1 MVICI
6 RMTQIPVNMR
16 TYPIPHRF
24 RRSRAFT
31 FIDALMSA
39 AMLSTVAAIGWL
51 AFGGMKQGTE
61 QMKLA
66 QDTAMVNRAIRV
78 FIASGG
84 TLEPGMQPQDV
95 LQRVKMSVA
104 AGEGKYR
111 TVLTGGML
119 DPRVKGEMTSGAGQK
134 RAVWDGAT
142 QQFALRTTG
151 TGVSKFVLD
160 ESAIPAPGDSADRRG
175 SYEFART
182 SNWIWDHDA
191 VAPVTR
197 GLVTNTGTAA
207 AVSRTPVD
215 LPDAGVATLLPPVFS
230 LDGGLRDPRAYRP
243 ALPLVLSDPNPAG
256 TSWLF
261 YSVGTG
267 PWLRYTP
274 EQTIRLPQELLTT
287 VRAYTAAVDPE
298 NFSDSTMVEQ
308 DYETVW
314 FSGEADGAFHT
325 PAGPPGM
332 VTNLPPG
339 GEDDEFTWGVAAPG
353 FPSPN
358 RLNFDGK
365 SFDRIAPGEE
375 FELGTLTYF
384 NGTTLAG
391 TTAAEVQIRIPIDL
405 SVPQSREVLNF
416 TWALES
422 TLNLPEQTE
431 DQNADFVR
439 MGELS
444 ARLQTTVAGRR
455 YYLNLRFGENS
466 PNGFATIS
474 TFHAHEGKTLRGKVY
489 GTFSLDPA
497 DGEFMPEDEEED
509 EDGARGRASRGE
521 SVADR

>member
-1 MVICI
+1 MVIRI
-6 RMTQIPVNMR
+6 NVAQIPIKMR
-16 TYPIPHRF
+16 THPTANRF

-31 FIDALMSA
+31 FIDALMSV

-51 AFGGMKQGTE
+51 AFGGMKQGSE

-66 QDTAMVNRAIRV
+66 QDTAMVNRAIQV

-84 TLEPGMQPQDV
+84 TLEAGMQPQEV

-119 DPRVKGEMTSGAGQK
+119 DPRVKAVMTSEAGQK
-134 RAVWDGAT
+134 RAVWDAAAK
-142 QQFALRTTG
+142 QFTLNTTG
-151 TGVSKFVLD
+151 AGVEKFVLD
-160 ESAIPAPGDSADRRG
+160 ETTIPAPGESADRRG
-175 SYEFART
+175 SYEFARA
-182 SNWIWDHDA
+182 SNWIWDHESA
-191 VAPVTR
+191 APVTR
-197 GLVTNTGTAA
+197 GLVTNTGTAVA
-207 AVSRTPVD
+207 MPVV
-215 LPDAGVATLLPPVFS
+215 PVEQPENGISSLLPPLFS
-230 LDGGLRDPRAYRP
+230 LSGGLRDPRAYRP

-256 TSWLF
+256 TSRMF
-261 YSVGTG
+261 YSVGAG
-267 PWLRYTP
+267 PWLRYDAG
-274 EQTIRLPQELLTT
+274 QTIRLPQELITT

-298 NFSDSTMVEQ
+298 NFVDSTMVEQ
-308 DYETVW
+308 NYETVW
-314 FSGEADGAFHT
+314 FSGTADGAFHT
-325 PAGPPGM
+325 PAGGSGM

-339 GEDDEFTWGVAAPG
+339 GSSDEFTWGEPAPG
-353 FPSPN
+353 FQSPN
-358 RLNFDGK
+358 RLTFEGK
-365 SFDRIAPGEE
+365 SFNRIAPGEE

-391 TTAAEVQIRIPIDL
+391 TTAAEVQIRIPINL
-405 SVPQSREVLNF
+405 SVPESREVLNF

-422 TLNLPEQTE
+422 TLNLPEQTD

-474 TFHAHEGKTLRGKVY
+474 TFHAHEGKTLRGRVY

-497 DGEFMPEDEEED
+497 DGEFLQEDPDGGPQPED
-509 EDGARGRASRGE
+509 GR
-521 SVADR
+521 VAER